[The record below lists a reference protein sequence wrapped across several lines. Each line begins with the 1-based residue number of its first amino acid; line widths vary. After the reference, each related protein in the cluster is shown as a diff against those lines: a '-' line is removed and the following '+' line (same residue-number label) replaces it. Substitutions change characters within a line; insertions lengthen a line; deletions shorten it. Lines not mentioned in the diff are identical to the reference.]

1 MQQMLPQ
8 AVVLIWVVHAVNMR
22 ISEIILES
30 NFEDSTGAIEDE
42 ADSRG
47 DSALIT
53 ALEWLRHEATES
65 NAVTPRVKVDTVIER
80 VRAIPGNEAFNFAA
94 LDAAHDHND
103 TVKSLIKD
111 IKDDEK
117 TGAKYIYL
125 SLPENTIAEPTAD
138 SEQGTDPVASAKIV
152 SKMAANAAK

>member
-1 MQQMLPQ
+1 
-8 AVVLIWVVHAVNMR
+8 MR
-22 ISEIILES
+22 IRDIILEDS
-30 NFEDSTGAIEDE
+30 QIEFEAIEDE
-42 ADSRG
+42 ADTRG

-65 NAVTPRVKVDTVIER
+65 NAVTPRVKVDTVI
-80 VRAIPGNEAFNFAA
+80 AFNYAA
-94 LDAAHDHND
+94 LEAANDHND

-125 SLPENTIAEPTAD
+125 ALPENTVD
-138 SEQGTDPVASAKIV
+138 DTDPLNVDSDVQADNARVVSSMAKRASTK
-152 SKMAANAAK
+152 

>member
-1 MQQMLPQ
+1 
-8 AVVLIWVVHAVNMR
+8 MR
-22 ISEIILES
+22 IRDIILEDPQIE
-30 NFEDSTGAIEDE
+30 FEAIEDE
-42 ADSRG
+42 ADTRG

-65 NAVTPRVKVDTVIER
+65 DAVTPRVKVDTVIER
-80 VRAIPGNEAFNFAA
+80 VRNIPGNEAFNYAA
-94 LDAAHDHND
+94 LEAANEHND

-125 SLPENTIAEPTAD
+125 ALPENTVDNAD
-138 SEQGTDPVASAKIV
+138 PLNVDAGVHADNAKVVSSMAKRAASK
-152 SKMAANAAK
+152 